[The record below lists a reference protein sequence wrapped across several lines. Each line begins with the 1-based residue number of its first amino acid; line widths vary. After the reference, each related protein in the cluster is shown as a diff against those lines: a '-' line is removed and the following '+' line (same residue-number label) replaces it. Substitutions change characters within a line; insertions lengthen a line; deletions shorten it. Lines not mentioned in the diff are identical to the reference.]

1 MSGSIPQLRPEKSAA
16 TARGMD
22 LAWISSTGTDS
33 YQVSKSDRATI
44 RRQAMLKAGI
54 SRRKRG
60 NYGQF
65 NLGQYPVSVLST
77 HLPLPSDVGGSHA
90 KPPSRYDHHGSPHR
104 SSSLALPQQLV
115 SIPPVM
121 PLSELTQL
129 SCVSGI
135 DLLQLSGLT
144 ATHVGHAVS
153 TFFHH
158 HPTRLVSLLRQPR
171 TSYLYHINNRYG
183 QSQCL
188 DNAVRALAFQA
199 RCLLAPNDSTH
210 LRSALISHG
219 EAIHSLQRAIDDP
232 RLCTQPDVLC
242 ATELLGL
249 IEARLP
255 L

>member
-1 MSGSIPQLRPEKSAA
+1 
-16 TARGMD
+16 MD
-22 LAWISSTGTDS
+22 LAWILSSADTAG

-44 RRQAMLKAGI
+44 RKQAMSKAGI

-60 NYGQF
+60 NYGQS
-65 NLGQYPVSVLST
+65 NLGQYPVSVLGTCIKPST
-77 HLPLPSDVGGSHA
+77 PLPLDMSGYLA
-90 KPPSRYDHHGSPHR
+90 KPPSEYDHHGSPHR
-104 SSSLALPQQLV
+104 SSTHVLPQQPA
-115 SIPPVM
+115 SIPSAM
-121 PLSELTQL
+121 PLSEMTQL

-199 RCLLAPNDSTH
+199 RCLLTPDDSSCLT
-210 LRSALISHG
+210 LAL
-219 EAIHSLQRAIDDP
+219 
-232 RLCTQPDVLC
+232 
-242 ATELLGL
+242 
-249 IEARLP
+249 
-255 L
+255 